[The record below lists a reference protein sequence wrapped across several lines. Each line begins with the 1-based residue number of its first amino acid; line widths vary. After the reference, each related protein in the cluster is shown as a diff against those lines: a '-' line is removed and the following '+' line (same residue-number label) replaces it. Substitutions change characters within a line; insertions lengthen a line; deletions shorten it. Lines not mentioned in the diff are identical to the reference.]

1 MVVPGDM
8 SSAAFWLVAGA
19 DILLTNAGVNPS
31 RTGILEVLEAMG
43 ARITCHNQ
51 RLVAGEPLADI
62 QVQYSTL
69 EGVAVGER

>member
-1 MVVPGDM
+1 M

-19 DILLTNAGVNPS
+19 DILLTNVGVNPS
-31 RTGILEVLEAMG
+31 RTGIFEVLEAMG
-43 ARITCHNQ
+43 ARITCQNQ

-62 QVQYSTL
+62 QVQYSAL